1 LPRAYIRSTTTSR
14 RCSHAVQD
22 VRPAPERPGIHASFI
37 PSVCTVFDLSGQGPL
52 GSTRKLAVADD
63 LVHADAHEAL
73 GAQPPAVSN
82 TGGHGRLG
90 GTTGSGHVQHAGIA
104 DPVLLLEL
112 HAVAP
117 ACFRLKPQIHRPAAN
132 EARYAVSPN
141 SHTNITQVTRLVN
154 HYFSWWP

>member
-117 ACFRLKPQIHRPAAN
+117 AGLWLKPQIHEPAAN
-132 EARYAVSPN
+132 EEARNAAPGTPWASAQTLRK
-141 SHTNITQVTRLVN
+141 SLG
-154 HYFSWWP
+154 W